1 MFKKRHSV
9 LLHGCLEFT
18 VTHIQTTTIYPYS
31 FISLKQEN
39 VSPLVDSHAY
49 NRSEDAA
56 KTIYVSGLKNSTSQ
70 DSISYF
76 FENKKRTGGG
86 DLCER
91 KIGFMRT
98 SPTRARLKFVS
109 SKGIIFR

>member
-1 MFKKRHSV
+1 MVILFRVYSSSHTNHKY
-9 LLHGCLEFT
+9 
-18 VTHIQTTTIYPYS
+18 IYLYS

-56 KTIYVSGLKNSTSQ
+56 KTIYVSGLKNSTTT
-70 DSISYF
+70 DFITFF

-86 DLCER
+86 ELCEGEE
-91 KIGFMRT
+91 GFKRL
-98 SPTRARLKFVS
+98 SPTVAKLTFVS
-109 SKGIIFR
+109 AKGIVFS